1 MTTREK
7 ITISLPKEVVNAL
20 KEEIPI
26 RKRSKFIA
34 EIIKKQ
40 LRKSKEEALIK
51 AYKEAYSEIKK
62 ESQELS
68 GVSGDGIS

>member
-1 MTTREK
+1 MTTRVK

-40 LRKSKEEALIK
+40 LRKLKEEALIK

-62 ESQELS
+62 ESQDLS